1 MLLYFIYTQLPKKNQ
16 NQIKSTTT
24 PENVFKGE
32 VTQISAKQISS
43 KNEGGN
49 KKNERKKKGR
59 KKEMRLNHKPYN

>member
-43 KNEGGN
+43 KNEGGKL
-49 KKNERKKKGR
+49 KK
-59 KKEMRLNHKPYN
+59 